1 MLWHKLQGAGG
12 LGRPAWDISNASYEA
27 ISFSLATQITNTQG
41 IFFKT
46 DGTKLYALDRASATI
61 YQYSLSTAWD
71 VSTASY
77 DSVSFNASAQGAS
90 GVDFYIKA
98 DGTKL
103 YVLNDATDNVFAYTL
118 STAWN
123 IGTASY
129 DSVSLNIQSQDDQP
143 QGLWFKDDGTR
154 AYMAGQ
160 VTNKVYQYSL
170 STAWDLST
178 GSYDSVSL
186 DVTSQDGSPSA
197 IVFDPNGTKLFVLGA
212 DSDAVYQYSLSSA
225 WDLSTA
231 SYDSV
236 SFSVVS
242 EEVNARALAF
252 KADGRKF
259 YVAGNANDTVFQ
271 YST

>member
-1 MLWHKLQGAGG
+1 MLWHKVQGAGG
-12 LGRPAWDISNASYEA
+12 LLRPAWDLSNAAYDSVL
-27 ISFSLATQITNTQG
+27 FSMATQIVNVQG
-41 IFFKT
+41 IFFKP
-46 DGTKLYALDRASATI
+46 DGTKLYGIDRASATI

-77 DSVSFNASAQGAS
+77 DSISFDASAQGGAA
-90 GVDFYIKA
+90 VDFYIKD

-103 YVLNDATDNVFAYTL
+103 FILNGATDDIFAYSM

-129 DSVSLNIQSQDDQP
+129 DSVNLDIQTQELEP
-143 QGLWFKDDGTR
+143 QGLWFKSDGTKV
-154 AYMAGQ
+154 YMAGQ
-160 VTNKVYQYSL
+160 NTNSVYQYSL
-170 STAWDLST
+170 STAWNLST

-197 IVFDPNGTKLFVLGA
+197 IVFKSDGTKLFVLGA
-212 DSDAVYQYSLSSA
+212 DNDSVYQYSLSSA

-236 SFSVVS
+236 SFSVTS
-242 EEVNARALAF
+242 EEVNPRALAF
-252 KADGRKF
+252 RDNGRRF
-259 YVAGNANDTVFQ
+259 YVAGNGNVTVYQ
-271 YST
+271 YSA